1 MEEDQGI
8 LSYHLDRLWRKYFSE
23 VLTTSMQSCSVPLK
37 RNHFVV
43 VVCLFVCQ
51 SEDDDEALL
60 ELYEKADAMMEHVSN
75 ITDAASD
82 LQAGLDQQ
90 SLYTELLKENFES
103 FKEA

>member
-43 VVCLFVCQ
+43 VVCLFVCLFVR
-51 SEDDDEALL
+51 AKMTTRL
-60 ELYEKADAMMEHVSN
+60 
-75 ITDAASD
+75 
-82 LQAGLDQQ
+82 
-90 SLYTELLKENFES
+90 SLSCTKKLTP
-103 FKEA
+103 

>member
-43 VVCLFVCQ
+43 VVCLFVC
-51 SEDDDEALL
+51 LL
-60 ELYEKADAMMEHVSN
+60 ERR
-75 ITDAASD
+75 
-82 LQAGLDQQ
+82 
-90 SLYTELLKENFES
+90 
-103 FKEA
+103 